1 MLDEKTELDEDIA
14 AEMQMV
20 NDLRNFLN
28 RDREGKSWLDI
39 NEDGVVDIDDLRD
52 SLLRFEWIMLSGL
65 LLAVLPLMNIL
76 GITNIDGDLFWSLA
90 GFCLLIEGMISV
102 YQIRVLRRKYQ

>member
-39 NEDGVVDIDDLRD
+39 NEDGVVDLDDLRD

>member
-28 RDREGKSWLDI
+28 RDREGRSWLDI
-39 NEDGVVDIDDLRD
+39 NEDGVVDIDVLRD

>member
-1 MLDEKTELDEDIA
+1 MLEEKTELDEDIA

-39 NEDGVVDIDDLRD
+39 NEDGVVDLDDLRD

-102 YQIRVLRRKYQ
+102 YQIRELRRKYQ

>member
-39 NEDGVVDIDDLRD
+39 NEDGVVDLDDLRD

-102 YQIRVLRRKYQ
+102 YQIRELRRKYQ

>member
-39 NEDGVVDIDDLRD
+39 NEDGVVD
-52 SLLRFEWIMLSGL
+52 
-65 LLAVLPLMNIL
+65 
-76 GITNIDGDLFWSLA
+76 TKY
-90 GFCLLIEGMISV
+90 IS
-102 YQIRVLRRKYQ
+102 RN

>member
-14 AEMQMV
+14 VEMQMV

-39 NEDGVVDIDDLRD
+39 NEDGVVDFDDLRD

>member
-20 NDLRNFLN
+20 KDLRNFLN
-28 RDREGKSWLDI
+28 KDREGKSWLDI
-39 NEDGVVDIDDLRD
+39 NEDGVVDLDDLRD

-102 YQIRVLRRKYQ
+102 YQIRALRRKYQ

>member
-20 NDLRNFLN
+20 NELRNFLN

-39 NEDGVVDIDDLRD
+39 NEDGVVDLDDLRD

>member
-102 YQIRVLRRKYQ
+102 YQMRVLRRKYQ